1 MIAVNGIGFW
11 APGFAGL
18 GAFRAGEADRD
29 LTMPKCEVVTAR
41 ARRGTSRI
49 GRMLAEVT
57 TQAAADASVDLG
69 AVPTVYASAWGEIDI
84 MINLLGQ
91 IADGDVGLS
100 PLRFKH
106 SVHNSASGM
115 VSIAA
120 GNRTFSTAL
129 AAGRKTFEQG
139 VLEALTYLTTTDA
152 DHVILAVAEDRLPAP
167 LDRFGEY
174 EALAVAFCFGTDARE
189 GAHGTLS
196 FPKRTG
202 EPLRPDLPE
211 LYAENPTAFAL
222 PVLDALANPEGAE
235 GLALSAA
242 PRPFAIDV
250 LSAEQSRTE
259 P

>member
-1 MIAVNGIGFW
+1 MIAINGIGFW
-11 APGFAGL
+11 APGFADL
-18 GAFRAGEADRD
+18 GAFREGRIDAD
-29 LTMPKCEVVTAR
+29 LTMPKCELVTGR
-41 ARRGTSRI
+41 AKRGTSRI

-57 TQAAADASVDLG
+57 SQAAADAAVDLG
-69 AVPTVYASAWGEIDI
+69 TVPTVYASAWGEIDI
-84 MINLLGQ
+84 MVNLLGQ

-129 AAGRKTFEQG
+129 AAGRRTFEQG

-174 EALAVAFCFGTDARE
+174 EALAVAVCFGKEPRE
-189 GAHGTLS
+189 GAHGALS
-196 FPKRTG
+196 FPRRAD
-202 EPLRPDLPE
+202 EARLPT
-211 LYAENPTAFAL
+211 LPPVYAENPTAFAL
-222 PVLDALANPEGAE
+222 PLLDALVKPGGAD

-242 PRPFAIDV
+242 RRPFAVDV
-250 LSAEQSRTE
+250 SSADPSRMKS
-259 P
+259 